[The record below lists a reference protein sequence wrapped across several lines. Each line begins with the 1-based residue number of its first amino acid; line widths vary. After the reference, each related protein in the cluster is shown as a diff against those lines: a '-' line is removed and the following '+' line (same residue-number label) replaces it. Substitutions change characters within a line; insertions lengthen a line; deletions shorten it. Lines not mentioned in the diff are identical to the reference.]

1 MSKKLLQFLVLFLAI
16 LIIICFIAIIYG
28 MYLKITKNQK
38 NYEPLKVEYNLNL
51 NNNEKIQDIDV
62 LNDKNLLFTIS
73 NNDELYV
80 LIYDIELKEIVTKI
94 KK

>member
-16 LIIICFIAIIYG
+16 LIIVCFIAIIYG

>member
-1 MSKKLLQFLVLFLAI
+1 M
-16 LIIICFIAIIYG
+16 IIVIIAIIYG

-51 NNNEKIQDIDV
+51 NNNEKIQDKDL

>member
-1 MSKKLLQFLVLFLAI
+1 
-16 LIIICFIAIIYG
+16 
-28 MYLKITKNQK
+28 MYLKITKNKK

>member
-1 MSKKLLQFLVLFLAI
+1 
-16 LIIICFIAIIYG
+16 

-80 LIYDIELKEIVTKI
+80 LIYDIELKEIVTK
-94 KK
+94 KKK

>member
-1 MSKKLLQFLVLFLAI
+1 
-16 LIIICFIAIIYG
+16 